1 MALRK
6 CYLDA
11 SSGFLLKLLTG
22 IFLVLAVI
30 TNSQAH
36 SKNTGAGVEDHSQ
49 HASPGGEISMAEI
62 TLPDGL
68 SMLNQFGEKVLL
80 KEKVIGDRI
89 VVIDFVYTNCETVC
103 PVVSSIFSMLQKRF
117 GEQMDKSVALVSIT
131 VDPTRDTPRRLL
143 SYSKNFKPEAG
154 WSWLTGDKKNVDKAL
169 NAMGAY
175 TSNFEDHPAMVL
187 IGDETTSSWFRY
199 YGFPAPDLIENKVR
213 ELLDNRAG

>member
-36 SKNTGAGVEDHSQ
+36 SKKIESGVEDHSQ

-80 KEKVIGDRI
+80 KENVIGDRI

-103 PVVSSIFSMLQKRF
+103 PVVS
-117 GEQMDKSVALVSIT
+117 
-131 VDPTRDTPRRLL
+131 
-143 SYSKNFKPEAG
+143 
-154 WSWLTGDKKNVDKAL
+154 
-169 NAMGAY
+169 
-175 TSNFEDHPAMVL
+175 
-187 IGDETTSSWFRY
+187 
-199 YGFPAPDLIENKVR
+199 
-213 ELLDNRAG
+213 